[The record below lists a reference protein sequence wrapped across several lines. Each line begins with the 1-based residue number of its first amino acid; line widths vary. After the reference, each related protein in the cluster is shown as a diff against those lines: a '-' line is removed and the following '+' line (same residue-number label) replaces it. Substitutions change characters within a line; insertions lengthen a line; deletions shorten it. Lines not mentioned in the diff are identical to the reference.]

1 MDTIILAK
9 LNKPLPSRNKHLFGE
24 SLIYMLQST
33 LAKMDT
39 FLAYGL
45 MLQL

>member
-24 SLIYMLQST
+24 SLIYMLQS
-33 LAKMDT
+33 LSC
-39 FLAYGL
+39 
-45 MLQL
+45 